1 MKVRKWEDFSERD
14 KELISEVARIFVEIS
29 PHARLVVSVSLLI
42 MVLESVRVRS
52 RVKFM
57 MDVCQMV
64 LEAVGKGSKAEPTL
78 R

>member
-1 MKVRKWEDFSERD
+1 MNVRKWEDFSERD
-14 KELISEVARIFVEIS
+14 KGLISEIARIFVEIS
-29 PHARLVVSVSLLI
+29 PHARLVVAVSLLI
-42 MVLESVRVRS
+42 MVLESVRVRR

-64 LEAVGKGSKAEPTL
+64 LEAVGKCSKAEPTL